1 MKTLL
6 AAAIVLG
13 STAGSMAAEDYS
25 AYRDYFDAKP
35 ASGDRTK
42 LNASKKKDLSIESI
56 DARRYDDGAGSKN
69 PDNLKAGYRNRAG
82 IYVPPDYST
91 HPRGPSGDGFGSSID
106 ESYGSVSAPNPFVGP
121 LGTRR

>member
-6 AAAIVLG
+6 AAAIFLG
-13 STAGSMAAEDYS
+13 STAGSMAADDYLEF
-25 AYRDYFDAKP
+25 RNYFEAKP
-35 ASGDRTK
+35 ASSERTK
-42 LNASKKKDLSIESI
+42 PKASKKKDLSIESI

-91 HPRGPSGDGFGSSID
+91 HPRGPSGDGFGGSIE
-106 ESYGSVSAPNPFVGP
+106 ESYGSVSAPNPFVGS

>member
-6 AAAIVLG
+6 AAAMLLG
-13 STAGSMAAEDYS
+13 SAVGSMAADDYS
-25 AYRDYFDAKP
+25 DYRNYFDAKP
-35 ASGDRTK
+35 ASTDRTK
-42 LNASKKKDLSIESI
+42 LKTSKKKELSIESI
-56 DARRYDDGAGSKN
+56 DARRYDDGAGSRN

-91 HPRGPSGDGFGSSID
+91 HPRGASGDGFGSSIED
-106 ESYGSVSAPNPFVGP
+106 SYGSVSAPNPFAGP